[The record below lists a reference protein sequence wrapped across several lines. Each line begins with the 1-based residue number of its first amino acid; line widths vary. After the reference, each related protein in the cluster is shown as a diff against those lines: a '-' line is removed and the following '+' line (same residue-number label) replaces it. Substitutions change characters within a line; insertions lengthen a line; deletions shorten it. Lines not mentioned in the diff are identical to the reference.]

1 MTADDALR
9 ATIKELHGCEST
21 QVGSEPIHE
30 DFEGKGTWQGTV
42 YLFTLAGHSHA
53 RQCYAWEEP
62 ARPAR
67 GGMGRNPV
75 RRFAVLKVDPI
86 GSARDAVRASILERT
101 GTKGAEHSG
110 TAD

>member
-1 MTADDALR
+1 
-9 ATIKELHGCEST
+9 
-21 QVGSEPIHE
+21 
-30 DFEGKGTWQGTV
+30 
-42 YLFTLAGHSHA
+42 
-53 RQCYAWEEP
+53 
-62 ARPAR
+62 
-67 GGMGRNPV
+67 MGRNPV